1 MYTSGMAIG
10 MRVARGAV
18 ALVLALA
25 TAALAASLAVG
36 AEQAVR
42 PVQKGR
48 VEWVSDGDTITV
60 RLGEGKEK
68 VRLVGIDT
76 PELDDANP
84 FWRNLA
90 AEARDYAKARL
101 LGRTVVLEP
110 DSVTSDRDRY
120 DRLLRYVVLDG
131 QDFNEEMVRKGYARV
146 YTRFR
151 FERTTRYKAAEK
163 EAREEKRGRWA
174 ARSAEPRED

>member
-1 MYTSGMAIG
+1 MYTSRMAIR
-10 MRVARGAV
+10 MSIARGAV
-18 ALVLALA
+18 GLALA
-25 TAALAASLAVG
+25 LAAGLSAA
-36 AEQAVR
+36 AEPAR

-90 AEARDYAKARL
+90 IEARDYAKSRL
-101 LGRTVVLEP
+101 LDRTVVLEP
-110 DSVTSDRDRY
+110 DPVTADRDKY
-120 DRLLRYVVLDG
+120 DRLLRYVALDG
-131 QDFNEEMVRKGYARV
+131 KDFNEEMVRKGYARV
-146 YTRFR
+146 YTRFPFAR
-151 FERTTRYKAAEK
+151 LTQYKAAEK
-163 EAREEKRGRWA
+163 AAREAKAGRWA
-174 ARSAEPRED
+174 RGH